1 MDRLDKPPQHVTARA
16 AELGIPPEGVV
27 FAAAVD
33 LSLDGGF
40 REVWLVA
47 GSDLLLILDGERRRV
62 ISVKSL
68 GDVKA
73 DGFVGNGALIA
84 KVDGEPEVLCRYT
97 NACARKMHIAARVL
111 GKLAAGDPVTDE
123 DFRDDKHVQACPK
136 CGRLFP
142 DPQRQICPPCFDK
155 RALSL
160 RVFSFFK
167 GYRLHAAAIICLMLA
182 GSALNLFGPYMNGKI
197 LFDEVLTPGGR
208 YEGRVVEVVLLMAAL
223 QLAAIG
229 LNVMHAR
236 INAAMTARV
245 IAGLKARVFEA
256 MQRLSLGFFTSKQT
270 GGLMVR
276 VNSDANNL
284 QYFFHDG
291 FPFFVVNL
299 MQIIGILS
307 AMLALN
313 WRLALLIFIPVPILI
328 AIMRWAFPKLWTLYS
343 RRHRKLRSMT
353 AVVNDALTGVRVVK
367 AFGREEQEIQRFG
380 ARSYDVYSVSVQT
393 GYFSSALWPA
403 MTLVMNAGGLIVWSV
418 GGWDVLEDR
427 ITLGTLITFTLYLG
441 MLYGPLEFMTHIVDW
456 WTNCINSAQRIFELL
471 DSVPDVLEKP
481 DPVRLSPI
489 RGDVELRN
497 VTFGYEPNKPVL
509 KDVSFTAKAGEVI
522 GIVGKSGAGK
532 STIANLISRLYD
544 VEKGAV
550 LIDGVDVRDAAIG
563 DLRRQIGMVL
573 QDTYLFHGTI
583 AENIA
588 YAKPGATP
596 EEIIRAAKAAN
607 AHDFIMKLPDGY
619 ETVIGGRGRD
629 LSGGERQR
637 ISIARAIL
645 HDPRILILDEATA
658 SVDTETERLVQEAL
672 ERLVQGRTTFSI
684 AHRLSTLR
692 NADRLVVIEDGKVV
706 EMGTHEELD
715 AKQGVYYRLRTKQEE
730 ALAIRGV
737 AND

>member
-1 MDRLDKPPQHVTARA
+1 MDKLPQNIATAA
-16 AELGIPPEGVV
+16 GEHGIGSDNVQLSV
-27 FAAAVD
+27 AVD
-33 LSLDGGF
+33 LALSGGF
-40 REVWLVA
+40 TEVWLVA
-47 GSDLLLILDGERRRV
+47 DRETLLVIEGDRRRRF
-62 ISVKSL
+62 SL
-68 GDVKA
+68 GSLEEITA
-73 DGFVGNGALIA
+73 QSYVGNGALTA
-84 KVDGEPEVLCRYT
+84 KVDGELEVLCRYT
-97 NACARKMHIAARVL
+97 NACARKMNIAAKVL
-111 GKLAAGDPVTDE
+111 GKLATGEELTDE
-123 DFRDDKHVQACPK
+123 DFRDDQHVQSCPK

-142 DPQRQICPPCFDK
+142 DPKRQICPHCLDK

-160 RVFSFFK
+160 RVFSFFR
-167 GYRLHAAAIICLMLA
+167 GYQLHAFAIIALMLA
-182 GSALNLFGPYMNGKI
+182 GAAFNLVGPYMNGRV
-197 LFDEVLTPGGR
+197 LFDDVLTPGGR
-208 YEGRVVEVVLLMAAL
+208 FEGRVVEVVALMAAL

-229 LNVMHAR
+229 LNIMHAR

-245 IAGLKARVFEA
+245 IAGLKTRIFEA
-256 MQRLSLGFFTSKQT
+256 MQRLSLGFFTNKQT

-276 VNSDANNL
+276 VNSDAQNL

-299 MQIIGILS
+299 LQIIGILS
-307 AMLALN
+307 AMLVLN
-313 WRLALLIFIPVPILI
+313 WRLALLLLVPMPILLFL
-328 AIMRWAFPKLWTLYS
+328 MKWAFPKLWTLYS

-353 AVVNDALTGVRVVK
+353 SVVNDALTGVRVVK
-367 AFGREEQEIQRFG
+367 AFGREEQEIGRFDR
-380 ARSYDVYSVSVQT
+380 RSHEVYSVSVQT
-393 GYFSSALWPA
+393 GYFSSALWPV
-403 MTLVMNAGGLIVWSV
+403 MTLVMNIGGLIVWSV

-471 DSVPDVLEKP
+471 DAVPDVLEKP
-481 DPVRLSPI
+481 NPVRLQPI
-489 RGDVELRN
+489 RGDVELKD
-497 VTFGYEPNKPVL
+497 VVFSYEPNNPVL
-509 KDVSFTAKAGEVI
+509 KGVSFHAKAGEVI

-544 VEKGAV
+544 VDKGTIT
-550 LIDGVDVRDAAIG
+550 IDGVDVRDVAIA
-563 DLRRQIGMVL
+563 DLRSQIGMVL

-588 YAKPGATP
+588 YAKPGSSQD
-596 EEIIRAAKAAN
+596 EIIRAAKAAN

-619 ETVIGGRGRD
+619 ETVIGGRGHD

-645 HDPRILILDEATA
+645 HNPRILILDEATA

-672 ERLVQGRTTFSI
+672 ERLVKGRTTFSI

-692 NADRLVVIEDGKVV
+692 NADRLVVIEDGEVA
-706 EMGTHEELD
+706 EIGTHEELD
-715 AKQGVYYRLRTKQEE
+715 ALKGTYHKLRSKQEE

-737 AND
+737 ANE

>member
-1 MDRLDKPPQHVTARA
+1 MDRLDKPSQNVLAAA
-16 AELGIPPEGVV
+16 AEHGIRSDDVRLSV
-27 FAAAVD
+27 AVD
-33 LSLDGGF
+33 LSLSGGF
-40 REVWLVA
+40 NEVWLIA
-47 GSDLLLILDGERRRV
+47 GSEALVVIEGDRRRRFALSDLSD
-62 ISVKSL
+62 IAAQ
-68 GDVKA
+68 GY
-73 DGFVGNGALIA
+73 VGNGALTA
-84 KVDGEPEVLCRYT
+84 KVRGETEVLCRYT
-97 NACARKMHIAARVL
+97 NACARKMNIAARVL
-111 GKLAAGDPVTDE
+111 NKLVAGEELTDE
-123 DFRDDKHVQACPK
+123 DFRDDQHVQACPK

-142 DPQRQICPPCFDK
+142 DPKRQICPHCLDK

-160 RVFSFFK
+160 RVFSFFA
-167 GYRLHAAAIICLMLA
+167 GYRLHAAAIILLMLA
-182 GSALNLFGPYMNGKI
+182 GSAFNLVGPYMNGRI

-208 YEGRVVEVVLLMAAL
+208 FEGRVVEIVLLMAAL

-229 LNVMHAR
+229 LSVMHAR

-245 IAGLKARVFEA
+245 IARLKTQVFEA
-256 MQRLSLGFFTSKQT
+256 MQRLSLGFFTNKQT

-276 VNSDANNL
+276 VNSDAQNL

-291 FPFFVVNL
+291 FPFFVVNS
-299 MQIIGILS
+299 MQIIGIVS

-313 WRLALLIFIPVPILI
+313 WRLALLLLLPVPVMLFL
-328 AIMRWAFPKLWTLYS
+328 MKWAFPKLWTLYS

-367 AFGREEQEIQRFG
+367 AFGREEQEINRFEL
-380 ARSYDVYSVSVQT
+380 RSRDVYTVSVQT
-393 GYFSSALWPA
+393 GYFSSALWPV
-403 MTLVMNAGGLIVWSV
+403 MTLVMNVGGLIVWSV
-418 GGWDVLEDR
+418 GGWDVLEGR
-427 ITLGTLITFTLYLG
+427 ISLGTLITFSLYLG

-481 DPVRLSPI
+481 NPVRLNPM
-489 RGDVELRN
+489 RGEVELRD
-497 VTFGYEPNKPVL
+497 VHFSYEPNKPVL
-509 KDVSFTAKAGEVI
+509 KDVSFHAKAGEVI

-532 STIANLISRLYD
+532 STLANLISRLYD
-544 VEKGAV
+544 VEKGSIF
-550 LIDGVDVRDAAIG
+550 IDGVDVRDVAIS

-588 YAKPGATP
+588 YARPDASP
-596 EEIIRAAKAAN
+596 DEIIRAAKAAN

-619 ETVIGGRGRD
+619 QTVIGGSGHN

-645 HDPRILILDEATA
+645 HNPRILILDEATA
-658 SVDTETERLVQEAL
+658 SVDTETERQVQEAL
-672 ERLVQGRTTFSI
+672 ERLVKGRTTFSI

-715 AKQGVYYRLRTKQEE
+715 ALKGTYYKLRTKQEE